1 MRIGIMQPY
10 FLPYIGYFQLIH
22 AVDKFIIYDNIQ
34 FTKKGWINRNRILQ
48 EGNDEYITLPLKKD
62 SDYLNIDDRW
72 LANSYEADI
81 NKLLRKIGNA
91 YKQAPYYN
99 EVFPIL
105 RLILTYKDHNLFKFV
120 LNSILTIC
128 EYLDINN
135 EIIISSTL
143 PINHQLKAQDK
154 VIAICNALNASH
166 YINLSG
172 GMELYSKKVFKQQHL
187 DLNFI
192 KMGSVT
198 YPQFKKKFVPNLS
211 IIDAMMFSSKLEI
224 KNYVQ
229 SHFSIS

>member
-1 MRIGIMQPY
+1 MQPY